1 LIEKI
6 SLRNASLAFRHF
18 PDDDFVVA
26 YDCVSG
32 DTHLLTNLGYEIC
45 LILSRSEL
53 KPSSL
58 KQYLAQ
64 SFWVQD
70 ESTFEEAVELALGQL
85 EMSNLIRFHSS

>member
-45 LILSRSEL
+45 LILSRSEQTPSAL
-53 KPSSL
+53 KL
-58 KQYLAQ
+58 YLAQ
-64 SFWVQD
+64 SFGDMD
-70 ESTFEEAVELALGQL
+70 EATFEETVDLALGQL
-85 EMSNLIRFHSS
+85 EMSNLIRIQPS